1 MKWVYNQALIRAEE
15 YGIPGV
21 TYQLTQGVTKNIIPA
36 IASTNAIVAAVCSLE
51 ALKLITLCSMGLDNN
66 MMYVGTDGVY
76 TLTSKYEKDEYCPLC
91 SSGTVIRVSRNATLQ
106 ECMDVLVGDVHLKG
120 RVEKPS
126 LSYGSR
132 NLYVRGA
139 LEEMTR
145 PNLTK
150 TMADLLYGS
159 NGDGESIEELVESGA
174 ELFVNDPALVAP
186 LKIRLILED

>member
-1 MKWVYNQALIRAEE
+1 
-15 YGIPGV
+15 
-21 TYQLTQGVTKNIIPA
+21 
-36 IASTNAIVAAVCSLE
+36 
-51 ALKLITLCSMGLDNN
+51 

-76 TLTSKYEKDEYCPLC
+76 TLTSRYEKDEHCPLC
-91 SSGTVIRVSRNATLQ
+91 SSGTVIRMKRGATLQ
-106 ECMDVLVGDVHLKG
+106 ECMNVLVGDVHLKG

-150 TMADLLYGS
+150 TMAELLYGG
-159 NGDGESIEELVESGA
+159 NGDGIEEMDMSGA
-174 ELFVNDPALVAP
+174 ELFLNDPALVAP
-186 LKIRLILED
+186 LKIKLILEE